1 METYTQQFKSM
12 EQFYR
17 YICDTPFNEAF
28 RWEHHSSVE
37 GTEGFTKTSSFGE
50 AVELM
55 EHGWTDMAQTLTQKL
70 KAQASTQVMRTIQ
83 TIVSVQ
89 GFQPIVPLY
98 LAGVPQNMVSKQMVA
113 KKQKVVNVVKTI
125 NYNCGVS
132 TEQII
137 EESIKAMQI
146 VKKLEAMQYRVNL
159 DVALGAEDGVRM
171 IARIRIK
178 SAGEKLNV
186 SKLAFPMV
194 HPSMLRRLM
203 FRYIEVNPNT
213 TKRFTLGYGQAVQ
226 YNVMQQQM
234 EDAVVLPAIFNS
246 NVDDI
251 KDLAQLKATV

>member
-37 GTEGFTKTSSFGE
+37 GTEKFTKTNSFGE
-50 AVELM
+50 AVKLM
-55 EHGWTDMAQTLTQKL
+55 EHGWTDMAQKLTQKL
-70 KAQASTQVMRTIQ
+70 KTQTSTQVMRTIQ
-83 TIVSVQ
+83 TMVSVQ

-113 KKQKVVNVVKTI
+113 KKQKVINVVKTI

-159 DVALGAEDGVRM
+159 DIALGVEKDVRLV
-171 IARIRIK
+171 ARIRVK

-203 FRYIEVNPNT
+203 FRYIEVSPNT
-213 TKRFTLGYGQAVQ
+213 TKRFTFGYGRPVQ
-226 YNVMQQQM
+226 YNIMQQQM
-234 EDAVVLPAIFNS
+234 EDAVVLPAIFNG

-251 KDLAQLKATV
+251 QDIAQLKATV